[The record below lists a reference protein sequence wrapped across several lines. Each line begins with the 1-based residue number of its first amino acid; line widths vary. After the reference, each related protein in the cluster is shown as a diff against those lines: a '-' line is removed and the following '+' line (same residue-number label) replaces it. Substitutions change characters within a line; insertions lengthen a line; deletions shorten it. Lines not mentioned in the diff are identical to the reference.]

1 VRDPRRG
8 RSGRRSAGIGELTS
22 IPERHTELGESEA
35 DRIVEGALSVLEET
49 GFVYAY
55 EPALHAVESAGCLVD
70 HATRRARIPR
80 ALVED
85 ALRLTPGAFVHPGR
99 TRGDD
104 VLLDTG
110 HTAFTVSGGGT
121 LMDRVT
127 GRQRPAVLGDVAEL
141 VTFIDHVAGIDVLN
155 SPLAVADCPRELT
168 GEFILA
174 EVLKYGRKPVVG
186 CGPIGVGVD
195 KRVQL
200 ELADAAGRPI
210 MNAIGPVSP
219 LSLPDN
225 MCEALML
232 WAERRW
238 PCLCWS
244 GPTPGANGPATL
256 AGTLVVALAEIMA
269 AIVLAQ
275 TVGPGTPIIAGYSAM
290 LMDMRSG
297 SVYTGVEGVLLCN
310 AGAQLLHRYDVPFWS
325 ACPMVTGNTAGW
337 QNGMQTGMQAPLL
350 AVGGGNIVSFSGGL
364 SMDCVYAYPQLLL
377 ADELIATTKRY
388 LRGVRVDDRSLA
400 LDLIRT
406 VGPAPSDYLGAQ
418 HTREEYREEIHLP
431 LLLNTAPYGA
441 WEAQGA
447 RDAVQRAADRAAVL
461 WETEIAPDRL
471 PDDVCR
477 ELDAIVRTAVERL

>member
-1 VRDPRRG
+1 ME
-8 RSGRRSAGIGELTS
+8 RSRA
-22 IPERHTELGESEA
+22 LGEDEA
-35 DRIVEGALSVLEET
+35 DRIIEGALRVLEET

-55 EPALHAVESAGCLVD
+55 EPALRAVEGAGCLVERS
-70 HATRRARIPR
+70 TRRARIPR
-80 ALVED
+80 ALVAD
-85 ALRLTPGAFVHPGR
+85 ALRLTPGAFTHAGR
-99 TRGDD
+99 TPSDD
-104 VLLDTG
+104 VRLDTG

-121 LMDRVT
+121 LMDRAT
-127 GRQRPAVLGDVAEL
+127 GRQRPAVLSDIAEL

-155 SPLAVADCPRELT
+155 SPLAVADCPRQLT

-174 EVLKYGRKPVVG
+174 EVLKYGRKPIVG

-195 KRVQL
+195 QRVQL
-200 ELADAAGRPI
+200 ELADAAGRSI

-219 LSLPDN
+219 LSLPHN
-225 MCEALML
+225 MCEALIL
-232 WAERRW
+232 WAERGW

-269 AIVLAQ
+269 EIVLAQ

-297 SVYTGVEGVLLCN
+297 SVYTGIEGVLLCN
-310 AGAQLLHRYDVPFWS
+310 AAAQLLHRYDVPFWS

-337 QNGMQTGMQAPLL
+337 QNGMQAGMQVPLL
-350 AVGGGNIVSFSGGL
+350 AQGGGNIVSFSGGL
-364 SMDCVYAYPQLLL
+364 SMDCVYSYPQILLD
-377 ADELIATTKRY
+377 DELIATTKRY
-388 LRGVRVDDRSLA
+388 LRGVRVDDRTLA
-400 LDLIRT
+400 LDLIRS
-406 VGPAPSDYLGAQ
+406 VGPAPSDFLGAQ

-431 LLLNTAPYGA
+431 LLLNTAPYAA

-447 RDAVQRAADRAAVL
+447 KDAVQRAAERAAIL
-461 WETEIAPDRL
+461 WETEIVPDPL

-477 ELDAIVRTAVERL
+477 DLDSILQTAVTRL

>member
-1 VRDPRRG
+1 MGVEPVEPSERRT
-8 RSGRRSAGIGELTS
+8 A
-22 IPERHTELGESEA
+22 LGEDEA
-35 DRIVEGALSVLEET
+35 DRILEGALRVLEDT
-49 GFVYAY
+49 GFVYAH
-55 EPALHAVESAGCLVD
+55 EPALRAVESAGCLVD
-70 HATRRARIPR
+70 RATRRARIPR
-80 ALVED
+80 ALVEE
-85 ALRLTPGAFVHPGR
+85 ALRLTPRSFVHSGR
-99 TRGDD
+99 TPEDD
-104 VLLDTG
+104 VLLDPE
-110 HTAFTVSGGGT
+110 HVAFTVSGGGSI
-121 LMDRVT
+121 MDRAS
-127 GRQRPAVLGDVAEL
+127 GRQRPAVLADVAEL

-155 SPLAVADCPRELT
+155 SPLAVADCPRQLT
-168 GEFILA
+168 GEYILA
-174 EVLKYGRKPVVG
+174 EALKYGRKPIVG

-200 ELADAAGRPI
+200 ELADAAGRPF

-256 AGTLVVALAEIMA
+256 AGTLVVALAEVLA
-269 AIVLAQ
+269 EIVLAQ
-275 TVGPGTPIIAGYSAM
+275 TVGPGTPIIAGFSAM

-297 SVYTGVEGVLLCN
+297 SVYTGIEGVLLCN
-310 AGAQLLHRYDVPFWS
+310 AAARLLRRYDIPFWS

-350 AVGGGNIVSFSGGL
+350 AQDGGGIVSFSGGL

-377 ADELIATTKRY
+377 ADELIATTRRY
-388 LRGVRVDDRSLA
+388 LRGIRVDDRSLA
-400 LDLIRT
+400 LDLIRS
-406 VGPAPSDYLGAQ
+406 VGPAPADYLGAQ

-431 LLLNTAPYGA
+431 LLLNTAPYAA

-447 RDAVQRAADRAAVL
+447 KDAVERAAERAAAL
-461 WETEIAPDRL
+461 WETEIVPDPL
-471 PDDVCR
+471 PEEVCGA
-477 ELDAIVRTAVERL
+477 LDRIVTSAADGL